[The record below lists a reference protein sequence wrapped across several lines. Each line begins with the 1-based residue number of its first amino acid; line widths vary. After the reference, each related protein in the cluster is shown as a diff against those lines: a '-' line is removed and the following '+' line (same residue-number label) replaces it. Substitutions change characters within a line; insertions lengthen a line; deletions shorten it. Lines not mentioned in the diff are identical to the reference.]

1 MEYSMIRENSSGF
14 VADVLID
21 HIEKVDFTLKPEENF
36 KQKSIFSLIKEK
48 LSRENILKYGMMVGE
63 VAIPMESTNGSV
75 VISLIDNEQINS
87 RLKHL
92 SLEKRQKIGYI
103 HISTIQIIIKSTFMK
118 GIDAELELLIEDARM
133 NEKHSLIT
141 QGEGNLKCGKIKF
154 DINLQ
159 IGLSLN
165 DIDLDR
171 SLVIHYKL
179 KDQTLMRPG
188 NHPFSISYKM
198 NYALSN
204 SHYSIEFSGKEKIQ
218 IDELFAPL
226 IKLESPILKPLKRSK
241 SIMTIERTPLLEQ
254 EESTSEPKFLPAR
267 NSLDS
272 YEKRKLNKAL
282 SEIKTELSGINK
294 KL

>member
-1 MEYSMIRENSSGF
+1 
-14 VADVLID
+14 
-21 HIEKVDFTLKPEENF
+21 
-36 KQKSIFSLIKEK
+36 
-48 LSRENILKYGMMVGE
+48 
-63 VAIPMESTNGSV
+63 
-75 VISLIDNEQINS
+75 
-87 RLKHL
+87 
-92 SLEKRQKIGYI
+92 
-103 HISTIQIIIKSTFMK
+103 MK
-118 GIDAELELLIEDARM
+118 GVNSELELLIEDARM
-133 NEKHSLIT
+133 NKKHSLIAE
-141 QGEGNLKCGKIKF
+141 GEGNLIGGKIKF

-165 DIDLDR
+165 DIDLGR

-179 KDQTLMRPG
+179 KDQDLMRPG

-226 IKLESPILKPLKRSK
+226 VKLESPILKPLKRSK
-241 SIMTIERTPLLEQ
+241 SIMTIERTPLLKQ

-267 NSLDS
+267 TSLDS
-272 YEKRKLNKAL
+272 NEKRKLNKTL
-282 SEIKTELSGINK
+282 SEIKTELLGINK